1 MHCPALLWA
10 LLPAY
15 VSKGQPSTEHV
26 VTHAKNKRDQTI
38 YRYVIQAVAVR
49 RKEAWGLIGAGSYQ
63 TLVEVMRKNEDESY
77 LILCESTGVLGS

>member
-15 VSKGQPSTEHV
+15 VSKGQPNTENT

-38 YRYVIQAVAVR
+38 YSYVIQAVAVT
-49 RKEAWGLIGAGSYQ
+49 RKEAWGLTGAGSYQ

-77 LILCESTGVLGS
+77 LILCEGSGVLCS